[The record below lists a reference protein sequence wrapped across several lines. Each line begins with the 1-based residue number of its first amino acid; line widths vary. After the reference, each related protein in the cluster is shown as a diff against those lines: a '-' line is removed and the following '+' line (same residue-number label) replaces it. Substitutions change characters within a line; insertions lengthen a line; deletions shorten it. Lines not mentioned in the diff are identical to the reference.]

1 MNEIANL
8 LAKMFIA
15 RPSVRAVQMPNGEYI
30 TDRQGKEGPY
40 RPFNRLALMDHISG
54 VATYGHYLIEPE
66 TNDCKLFA
74 FDIDFE
80 QKGYLPVAFDDDGLP
95 HAESVECN
103 PRQLWRHR
111 DFAGRQYM
119 KGQLMHV
126 ANLLASKASR
136 ELELPVAVAYSG
148 FKGVH
153 VYCFTGRV
161 SAAAAR
167 QGAQLVL
174 ELAGAQPL
182 KGKNFFVLPD
192 GDVNLGNISIETY
205 PKQDNLDGGKTFG
218 NLMRLPLGVNRKA
231 PTDPTFFIDLSK
243 GPGLMTPVKGEN
255 IVKYL
260 ETGDPW
266 K

>member
-1 MNEIANL
+1 M
-8 LAKMFIA
+8 AKMFIA
-15 RPSVRAVQMPNGEYI
+15 RPNVRAVQMSNGEYI

-40 RPFNRLALMDHISG
+40 RPFDRASLVAHLEGN
-54 VATYGHYLIEPE
+54 ATYGHYLIEPE

-80 QKGYLPVAFDDDGLP
+80 QKGYLPVAFDDDGTP
-95 HAESVECN
+95 SKESVECN

-111 DFAGRQYM
+111 DFSGRDFM

-126 ANLLASKASR
+126 AGLLASKAHR

-174 ELAGAQPL
+174 ELAGAEHL
-182 KGKNFFVLPD
+182 KGKNFFALPD
-192 GDVNLGNISIETY
+192 GDIHLDNISIETY

-231 PTDPTFFIDLSK
+231 PKDPTFFIDLSK

>member
-15 RPSVRAVQMPNGEYI
+15 RPSVRAVQMANGEYI

-40 RPFNRLALMDHISG
+40 RPFDRASLVAHLLGN
-54 VATYGHYLIEPE
+54 ATYGHYLIEPE

-80 QKGYLPVAFDDDGLP
+80 QTGYLPCAFDHEGLP
-95 HAESVECN
+95 SGRVMKCN
-103 PRQLWRHR
+103 PRELWRQR
-111 DFAGRQYM
+111 DFDGRSYM

-126 ANLLASKASR
+126 ANLLASKARR
-136 ELELPVAVAYSG
+136 ELELPVAIAYSG
-148 FKGVH
+148 YKGVH

-174 ELAGAQPL
+174 ELAGANHL
-182 KGKNFFVLPD
+182 RGKNFFVLPD
-192 GDVNLGNISIETY
+192 GDIQLGNISIETY
-205 PKQDNLDGGKTFG
+205 PKQDNLDGSKTFG

-231 PTDPTFFIDLSK
+231 PHDPTFFIDLTK

-255 IVKYL
+255 IVEYL